1 MAEEEVLG
9 DDDAVQEEEG
19 QDDGG
24 GGGFMDFTGG
34 LLSSFVI
41 KVLLGAIGLVAVILL
56 VVGVTY
62 YTANSFLMG
71 TQPSE
76 QQVTQE
82 QPGAIQREPYKTFDL
97 ENDFIITKTD
107 PRTGRTRTLKLHLVL
122 AYTQDN
128 AGVQRELKNRRVQ
141 IRDLIYGVLG
151 SMPVEELGYDDKQSV
166 QDRLVSE
173 INKILTSGNRI
184 EDVYFSDFVFQ

>member
-9 DDDAVQEEEG
+9 DEDAVQEEED
-19 QDDGG
+19 QEEG

-41 KVLLGAIGLVAVILL
+41 KVLLGAIGLVAVIIL
-56 VVGVTY
+56 VVFVTY
-62 YTANSFLMG
+62 WTANSFLMG

-76 QQVTQE
+76 QKVTQE
-82 QPGAIQREPYKTFDL
+82 KPGAIQREPYKTFDL
-97 ENDFIITKTD
+97 KNDFIITKTD
-107 PRTGRTRTLKLHLVL
+107 PRTGRTKTLKLHLVL
-122 AYTQDN
+122 AFTQDN
-128 AGVQRELKNRRVQ
+128 AAVKSELKNRKAQ

-151 SMPVEELGYDDKQSV
+151 SMPVDELGYDDKQSI

-184 EDVYFSDFVFQ
+184 EDVYFSSFVFQ